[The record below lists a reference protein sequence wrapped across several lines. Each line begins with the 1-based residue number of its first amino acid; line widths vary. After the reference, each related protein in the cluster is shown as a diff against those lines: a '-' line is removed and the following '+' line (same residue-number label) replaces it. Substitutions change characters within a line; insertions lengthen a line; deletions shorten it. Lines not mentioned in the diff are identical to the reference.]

1 MNTLNR
7 FNYVNME
14 AWIEH
19 WADDDFV
26 WDCLVPNSHHSPHS
40 HMDMVTALI
49 AQTNSSSSS
58 SSSSGPPH
66 RSASMVLTISPGR
79 RTISC
84 HLVNGTYHLFDSHA
98 CNSLGGASVMSTR
111 DGWAFAAGLQAQ
123 CTQHSPFAEGE
134 FFFARLVPK

>member
-1 MNTLNR
+1 MSSSSSSSSSSKRSEEASSDPTNASCQTVWGTSEMNTLNR

-66 RSASMVLTISPGR
+66 RSASMVL
-79 RTISC
+79 
-84 HLVNGTYHLFDSHA
+84 
-98 CNSLGGASVMSTR
+98 
-111 DGWAFAAGLQAQ
+111 
-123 CTQHSPFAEGE
+123 
-134 FFFARLVPK
+134 